1 MKVLQEGPGW
11 SIKQKCTGI
20 GNGGGGCGA
29 LLEVEREDIYLTSS
43 TDLSGETDY
52 YYTFR
57 CPCCDIETDVPER
70 DIPAIIKR
78 NLFNQK
84 RMRLNREL

>member
-1 MKVLQEGPGW
+1 MRVLQEGPGW
-11 SIKQKCTGI
+11 SIKQKCTGY

-29 LLEVEREDIYLTSS
+29 LLEVERGDIYLTSS

-52 YYTFR
+52 YYTFK
-57 CPCCDIETDVPER
+57 CPCCDIETDVPST

-78 NLFNQK
+78 NLFEQK
-84 RMRLNREL
+84 RMRLSR

>member
-29 LLEVEREDIYLTSS
+29 LLEVERNDIYLTSS

-52 YYTFR
+52 YFTFR
-57 CPCCDIETDVPER
+57 CPCCDIETDVPEK
-70 DIPAIIKR
+70 DIPTIIKR
-78 NLFNQK
+78 NLFDQK
-84 RMRLNREL
+84 RMRLSR

>member
-43 TDLSGETDY
+43 TALSGETDY
-52 YYTFR
+52 YFTFR

-70 DIPAIIKR
+70 EVPAIIKR
-78 NLFNQK
+78 NLFDQK
-84 RMRLNREL
+84 RMRLSR